1 MGCGLGGGWLTMADS
16 RGAKLKPTTF
26 IRFSCHWTTLA
37 THPASNKSYQKGPS
51 VRTSCKHIKL
61 TGRPPSTVVAMY
73 KHQAHRQ
80 TTFQCCGLYDMV
92 SMAKSA
98 NLIGGC
104 FFSGSLSGVVH
115 VSILFSVGLQAK
127 KLRSLTNCEPPGVG
141 D

>member
-16 RGAKLKPTTF
+16 RGTKLKPTTF

-37 THPASNKSYQKGPS
+37 THPASNKSYQKVQVLGLPAN
-51 VRTSCKHIKL
+51 IKL
-61 TGRPPSTVVAMY
+61 TGRPPSTVVAMC

-92 SMAKSA
+92 SIAKSA

-104 FFSGSLSGVVH
+104 FFSGSLSGVVG
-115 VSILFSVGLQAK
+115 VSILFSVG
-127 KLRSLTNCEPPGVG
+127 SSS
-141 D
+141 